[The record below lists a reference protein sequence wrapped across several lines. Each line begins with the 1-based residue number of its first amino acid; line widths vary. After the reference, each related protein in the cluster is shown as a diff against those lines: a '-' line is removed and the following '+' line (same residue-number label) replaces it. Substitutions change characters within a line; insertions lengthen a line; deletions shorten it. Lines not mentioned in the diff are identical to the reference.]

1 MFFGWSEVFVPQ
13 RLVFSPSDPPEPSLL
28 SYWRIVSRELGP
40 TIILLWK
47 PLSFLAVIRA
57 RNVIAACA
65 AMGVFLKSNE

>member
-1 MFFGWSEVFVPQ
+1 MFFGWSEAFVPQ
-13 RLVFSPSDPPEPSLL
+13 RLVFSPSGPPAPSLS
-28 SYWRIVSRELGP
+28 SYWRIVLRELGP

-47 PLSFLAVIRA
+47 PLSFLALIHK